1 MRGHRYPKII
11 GTRRPDLQ
19 PLPLSGP
26 KRGPGGIQLLV
37 LTLNL
42 NRWVAIVTLYRRWT
56 RFLVGMV
63 GLSLS
68 ISLMIRSGL
77 GLGPWDA
84 FHLGLQNVTG
94 ITVGTAS
101 IVAGFV
107 IIVGLAVMGERP
119 RAATIVN
126 MFAVGLF
133 LDLLLPHVPPA
144 RGFPAALAFALA
156 SIALAGLSTGLYVSA
171 RLGNGARDGLAMTLS
186 ERSGHPVRRMR
197 TAVELVVLAL
207 GWMMGGT
214 VGLGTVLFSLLIG
227 PSMERGLRL
236 FGALPPPPPSARA
249 GREPAVQQR
258 RAA

>member
-1 MRGHRYPKII
+1 M
-11 GTRRPDLQ
+11 T
-19 PLPLSGP
+19 
-26 KRGPGGIQLLV
+26 V
-37 LTLNL
+37 
-42 NRWVAIVTLYRRWT
+42 YRRWT
-56 RFLVGMV
+56 QFLVGMV
-63 GLSLS
+63 GLSFS
-68 ISLMIRSGL
+68 VSLMIRSGL

-84 FHLGLQNVTG
+84 FHLGLHNVTG

-101 IVAGFV
+101 ILGGFV

-119 RAATIVN
+119 RVATLVN

-133 LDLLLPHVPPA
+133 LDLLLPHVPAA

-156 SIALAGLSTGLYVSA
+156 SITLAGLSTGLYVSA

-186 ERSGHPVRRMR
+186 RRCGHPVRRMR
-197 TAVELVVLAL
+197 MAVELVVLAL

-214 VGLGTVLFSLLIG
+214 VGVGTVLFSLLIG

-236 FGALPPPPPSARA
+236 FGALPPTPTPPAERTGRA
-249 GREPAVQQR
+249 PVRPQR